1 MKDRPAMTSEE
12 VEELIQDLSTNVGI
26 SEALADDMLDAGY
39 LISWAA
45 HENDFD
51 EAKAHHELEKVLDD
65 LKEFIQEEL
74 SEGREMSM
82 VAIALWYQIQD
93 MEERLREEAPKEEV
107 DDEIEP
113 RDVMFQ

>member
-45 HENDFD
+45 HENDFE
-51 EAKAHHELEKVLDD
+51 EAAAHRELERTLDD
-65 LKEFIQEEL
+65 LKEFINEEL
-74 SEGREMSM
+74 SEGRDMSTI
-82 VAIALWYQIQD
+82 VIALWYQMQEMD
-93 MEERLREEAPKEEV
+93 ERIRQEAPKEEV
-107 DDEIEP
+107 DDEVEP